1 MAVASAYHLTM
12 RALFKDYRIFSID
25 PAKLRSR
32 DFFQN
37 MLDYRKIVMRR
48 YKQAIR
54 PAGQFRCLL
63 CGGRR
68 AQPFLRHQN
77 YQLFECKKCSLV
89 SPNID
94 LAKVDGQELYDDP
107 ACIADTKR
115 EVLDTYAYR
124 KKTYAP
130 ERLNYLLE
138 KTGLRPR
145 AICLLDVGCGPG
157 YFLSHLK
164 DKGIQAKGL
173 ELAEWLV
180 KICRAKG
187 LNVARADL
195 AQEPDKAYNAITM
208 FDVLEHIPDPI
219 KFMRTLGKKVKPGG
233 YVLAYIPNIHSLA
246 FYLMKDRQ
254 NTLQPFQHLGFYDAK
269 ALAYLARKTDF
280 SVHSLDHY
288 GLDLMDYFYMKE
300 ADDPVGYHQRLQ
312 EIIPLLQAVLDKQR
326 LSNHMRVIFK
336 KK

>member
-1 MAVASAYHLTM
+1 MAVATANYLTM
-12 RALFKDYRIFSID
+12 RELFKDYRIFSID

-54 PAGQFRCLL
+54 PNGQFRCLL

-77 YQLFECKKCSLV
+77 YQLFECKQCGLV

-107 ACIADTKR
+107 VCVADTKR
-115 EVLDTYAYR
+115 EVLDTYEYR

-130 ERLNYLLE
+130 ERLKYLLE

-145 AICLLDVGCGPG
+145 SLRLLDIGCGPG

-164 DKGIQAKGL
+164 DQNIRAKGL
-173 ELAEWLV
+173 ELADFLI
-180 KICRAKG
+180 KICQAKG
-187 LNVARADL
+187 LQVEKADL
-195 AQEPDKAYNAITM
+195 DKEPDRAYNAITM
-208 FDVLEHIPDPI
+208 FDVLEHIANPLP
-219 KFMRTLGKKVKPGG
+219 FMRNVHKKLRPGG

-246 FYLMKDRQ
+246 FHLMRDQQ
-254 NTLQPFQHLGFYDAK
+254 NTLQPFQHLCFYDPASLSHLAK
-269 ALAYLARKTDF
+269 KTGF
-280 SVHSLDHY
+280 KIHSLDYY

-300 ADDPVGYHQRLQ
+300 ASDPIGYHRRLS
-312 EIIPLLQAVLDKQR
+312 EIIPWLQAIVDKQK
-326 LSNHMRVIFK
+326 LSNHMRVVFK